1 MDRKELLNFIYKLIE
16 EIKDQQVLKTLIT
29 RDEIAMLLSFYHE
42 LVNNTPLSE
51 QKEGK
56 EETLDKSNEINRE
69 EQTEVNF
76 CKYETIHPCL
86 ESYLNTITCSVRNI
100 KNVFKNYCGGSNNK
114 ITPRYREKVVNG
126 NIKNIEIATQ
136 GLKLM
141 GGITDE
147 KEDKNSI
154 I

>member
-56 EETLDKSNEINRE
+56 EETLDKSNEIILNKSTSADFS
-69 EQTEVNF
+69 Q
-76 CKYETIHPCL
+76 YETL
-86 ESYLNTITCSVRNI
+86 NTVRESYINI
-100 KNVFKNYCGGSNNK
+100 IGNNMVFLKKY
-114 ITPRYREKVVNG
+114 KVKDSKLYYTV
-126 NIKNIEIATQ
+126 IKRIIDQTQ
-136 GLKLM
+136 YALDGMKLLE
-141 GGITDE
+141 GIKDE
-147 KEDKNSI
+147 KEDKDSI
-154 I
+154 V

>member
-56 EETLDKSNEINRE
+56 EETLDKSNEIILNKSTSADFS
-69 EQTEVNF
+69 Q
-76 CKYETIHPCL
+76 YETL
-86 ESYLNTITCSVRNI
+86 NTVRESYINI
-100 KNVFKNYCGGSNNK
+100 IGNNMVFLKKY
-114 ITPRYREKVVNG
+114 KVKDSKLYYTV
-126 NIKNIEIATQ
+126 IKRIIDQTQ
-136 GLKLM
+136 YALDGMKLLE
-141 GGITDE
+141 GIKDE
-147 KEDKNSI
+147 KEDKDSI

>member
-56 EETLDKSNEINRE
+56 EETLDKSNEIILNKSTSADFS
-69 EQTEVNF
+69 Q
-76 CKYETIHPCL
+76 YETLNTVC
-86 ESYLNTITCSVRNI
+86 ESYINI
-100 KNVFKNYCGGSNNK
+100 IGNNMIFLK
-114 ITPRYREKVVNG
+114 KYKVKDSKLYYTV
-126 NIKNIEIATQ
+126 IKRIIDQTQ
-136 GLKLM
+136 YALDGMKLLE
-141 GGITDE
+141 GIKDE
-147 KEDKNSI
+147 KEDKDSI

>member
-42 LVNNTPLSE
+42 LVNNTSLGE

-56 EETLDKSNEINRE
+56 EETLDKSNEIILNKSTSADFS
-69 EQTEVNF
+69 Q
-76 CKYETIHPCL
+76 YETLNTIL
-86 ESYLNTITCSVRNI
+86 ESYINIIGNNMVFLKKYKVKESKLWNTVI
-100 KNVFKNYCGGSNNK
+100 KR
-114 ITPRYREKVVNG
+114 I
-126 NIKNIEIATQ
+126 IDQTQ
-136 GLKLM
+136 YALDGMKLLE
-141 GGITDE
+141 GITDE
-147 KEDKNSI
+147 KEDKDSI

>member
-56 EETLDKSNEINRE
+56 EETLDKSNEIILNKSTSADFS
-69 EQTEVNF
+69 Q
-76 CKYETIHPCL
+76 YETL
-86 ESYLNTITCSVRNI
+86 NTVRESYINI
-100 KNVFKNYCGGSNNK
+100 IGNNMVFLKKY
-114 ITPRYREKVVNG
+114 KVKDSKLYYTV
-126 NIKNIEIATQ
+126 IKRIIDQTQ
-136 GLKLM
+136 YALDGMKLLE
-141 GGITDE
+141 GITDE
-147 KEDKNSI
+147 KEDKDSI
-154 I
+154 V

>member
-56 EETLDKSNEINRE
+56 EETLDKSNEIILNKSTSADFS
-69 EQTEVNF
+69 Q
-76 CKYETIHPCL
+76 YETL
-86 ESYLNTITCSVRNI
+86 NTVRESYINI
-100 KNVFKNYCGGSNNK
+100 IGNNMVFLKKY
-114 ITPRYREKVVNG
+114 KVKDSKPYYTV
-126 NIKNIEIATQ
+126 IKRIIDQTQ
-136 GLKLM
+136 HALDGMKLLE
-141 GGITDE
+141 GIKDE
-147 KEDKNSI
+147 KEDKDSI
-154 I
+154 V

>member
-56 EETLDKSNEINRE
+56 EETLDKSNEIILNKSTSADFS
-69 EQTEVNF
+69 Q
-76 CKYETIHPCL
+76 YET
-86 ESYLNTITCSVRNI
+86 LNTIFESYINI
-100 KNVFKNYCGGSNNK
+100 IGNNMVFLKKY
-114 ITPRYREKVVNG
+114 KVKESKLYYTVIKRIIDQTQYALNG
-126 NIKNIEIATQ
+126 MKLLEGIK
-136 GLKLM
+136 
-141 GGITDE
+141 DE
-147 KEDKNSI
+147 KEDKDTI

>member
-56 EETLDKSNEINRE
+56 EETLDKSNEI
-69 EQTEVNF
+69 
-76 CKYETIHPCL
+76 IL
-86 ESYLNTITCSVRNI
+86 E
-100 KNVFKNYCGGSNNK
+100 NK
-114 ITPRYREKVVNG
+114 ITADFSKYTLDTHLMPFESYI
-126 NIKNIEIATQ
+126 NIIGGSMAFLKKYNPSRRGEFYHKIVKDHINTTQ
-136 GLKLM
+136 YALDGMKLLE
-141 GGITDE
+141 GIKDE
-147 KEDKNSI
+147 KEDKDTI
-154 I
+154 V

>member
-42 LVNNTPLSE
+42 LVNNSTLNE

-56 EETLDKSNEINRE
+56 EETLDKSNEIILNKSTSADFS
-69 EQTEVNF
+69 Q
-76 CKYETIHPCL
+76 YETLNTIL
-86 ESYLNTITCSVRNI
+86 ESYINI
-100 KNVFKNYCGGSNNK
+100 IGNNMVFLKKYNSSRSGEFYH
-114 ITPRYREKVVNG
+114 KV
-126 NIKNIEIATQ
+126 IKKHIIMTQ
-136 GLKLM
+136 YALDGMKLLE
-141 GGITDE
+141 GITDE
-147 KEDKNSI
+147 KEDKDSI

>member
-16 EIKDQQVLKTLIT
+16 ELKDQQVLKTIIT

-56 EETLDKSNEINRE
+56 KEVLDESSKINQE

-76 CKYETIHPCL
+76 CKYETNEPIY
-86 ESYLNTITCSVRNI
+86 ESYINTIGNSLIVLKNTKSRDTKI
-100 KNVFKNYCGGSNNK
+100 KMV
-114 ITPRYREKVVNG
+114 
-126 NIKNIEIATQ
+126 KNIEIATC
-136 GLKLM
+136 GLNLLEGM
-141 GGITDE
+141 YE
-147 KEDKNSI
+147 EEN
-154 I
+154 

>member
-42 LVNNTPLSE
+42 LVNNTPLNE

-56 EETLDKSNEINRE
+56 NEVLDKSNEIILSKSTSADFS
-69 EQTEVNF
+69 Q
-76 CKYETIHPCL
+76 YETLNTIL
-86 ESYLNTITCSVRNI
+86 ESYINI
-100 KNVFKNYCGGSNNK
+100 IGNNMVFLKKY
-114 ITPRYREKVVNG
+114 KVKESKLWDTV
-126 NIKNIEIATQ
+126 IKRIIDQTQ
-136 GLKLM
+136 YALDGMKLLE
-141 GGITDE
+141 GIKDE
-147 KEDKNSI
+147 KEDKDTI

>member
-56 EETLDKSNEINRE
+56 FEILDKSNEIILNKSTSADFS
-69 EQTEVNF
+69 Q
-76 CKYETIHPCL
+76 YETLNTIL
-86 ESYLNTITCSVRNI
+86 ESYINI
-100 KNVFKNYCGGSNNK
+100 IGNNMVFLKKY
-114 ITPRYREKVVNG
+114 KVKDSKLYYTV
-126 NIKNIEIATQ
+126 IKRIIDQTQ
-136 GLKLM
+136 YALDGMKLLE
-141 GGITDE
+141 GITDE
-147 KEDKNSI
+147 KEDKDSI
-154 I
+154 V